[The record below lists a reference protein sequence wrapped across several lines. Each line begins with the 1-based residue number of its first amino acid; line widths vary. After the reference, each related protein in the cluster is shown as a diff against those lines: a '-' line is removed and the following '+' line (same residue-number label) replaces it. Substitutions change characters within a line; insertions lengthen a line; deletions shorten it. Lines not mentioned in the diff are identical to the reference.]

1 MRNGGSTQHSV
12 YVGNMKTLHAQISD
26 KDHRKTYEDAE
37 ELTQA
42 LEGLLMSQ
50 ILDIDDESADEDGP
64 NDIDTSRMNET
75 TRNDDYSIGGSPAI

>member
-1 MRNGGSTQHSV
+1 MRNGGSTPHSA
-12 YVGNMKTLHAQISD
+12 YVGNMKTLHAQTSD
-26 KDHRKTYEDAE
+26 NDHRKIYEDAE

-50 ILDIDDESADEDGP
+50 ILDIDDESVDEDGP

-75 TRNDDYSIGGSPAI
+75 TRNDDYSIGGSPTI